1 MPRNKAQN
9 EKVRDE
15 RREQILAAALGLFA
29 GKGLSA
35 TRIND
40 ITQRTGISQGLIY
53 HYFPS
58 KEAIFTELIG
68 KGLNNLNEAALNL
81 EKMNVPAEEKVR
93 LAVKGLLDGLNRE
106 PAAVNYYFLM
116 TQTALSESF
125 PVEAR
130 EIIRRENDLKYQVM
144 ARIFR
149 QGQLDGTIRPVPAEE
164 LATLLFSL
172 VNGLAL
178 NKAYYREQ
186 FRLPVPE
193 SVLQMFLMNP

>member
-1 MPRNKAQN
+1 MPRNKQQN

-15 RREQILAAALGLFA
+15 RREQILAAALSLFA

-35 TRIND
+35 TRITD
-40 ITQRTGISQGLIY
+40 ISAKTGISQGLIY

-68 KGLNNLNEAALNL
+68 KGLKNLNEAALNL
-81 EKMNVPAEEKVR
+81 EKMTVPAEEKVR
-93 LAVKGLLDGLNRE
+93 LAVSGLLEGLNRE

-125 PVEAR
+125 PADAR
-130 EIIRRENDLKYQVM
+130 ELIRRENDLKYQVM
-144 ARIFR
+144 FRIFR
-149 QGQLDGTIRPVPAEE
+149 QGQIDGTVRPVPAEE
-164 LATLLFSL
+164 LSTLLFSL

-178 NKAYYREQ
+178 NKAYYRDL
-186 FRLPVPE
+186 FRLPALEP
-193 SVLQMFLMNP
+193 VLGMFLNKP